1 MKRILAFA
9 LIVFCIVSFTA
20 CGNRSIGFGS
30 FHYERIHIDTH
41 HYSGCLTVEAW
52 YESESGIE
60 VRTSEAG
67 SMFASEGTYVLL
79 SGDKPCPFCAGK
91 VGDASG

>member
-1 MKRILAFA
+1 MKKILALV
-9 LIVFCIVSFTA
+9 LIILCVASFTA

-41 HYSGCLTVEAW
+41 HYSVCLTVEAW

-79 SGDKPCPFCAGK
+79 GGDKPCPFLFRE
-91 VGDASG
+91 SR

>member
-1 MKRILAFA
+1 MKKLLVLLLAVLFA
-9 LIVFCIVSFTA
+9 FSLVA

-91 VGDASG
+91 ECKNE